1 MEQRVIWLKIAFL
14 AGAIMDAITL
24 IPMLTPLAA
33 TIIWGFTNITGEY
46 LFAMWF
52 GAALMLGW
60 TLLLV
65 WAYQKPLDRRF
76 VAVLSIIVVIGLMSA
91 NAAGFAFQILGMMQF
106 ASTLVIQCVI
116 LVLFLVGWIITRD
129 IRNLSSEKTTD

>member
-1 MEQRVIWLKIAFL
+1 
-14 AGAIMDAITL
+14 
-24 IPMLTPLAA
+24 
-33 TIIWGFTNITGEY
+33 
-46 LFAMWF
+46 MWF

>member
-1 MEQRVIWLKIAFL
+1 MIHRVIWLKIAFL

-24 IPMLTPLAA
+24 IPLLFPLVA

-65 WAYQKPLDRRF
+65 WAYQKPLERRF
-76 VAVLSIIVVIGLMSA
+76 VAVLTIFVVIGLMSA
-91 NAAGFAFQILGMMQF
+91 NVAGFTFQILGLMQF
-106 ASTLVIQCVI
+106 ATTLAIQCVI
-116 LVLFLVGWIITRD
+116 LALFVIGWIITRNFNN
-129 IRNLSSEKTTD
+129 I